1 MAGQS
6 SITFEVRGINQQIEQ
21 LVKAGEITEDATIKG
36 LLAASLLIQAR
47 AQKRVP
53 VEYGFLR
60 GSAFARRSPDG
71 KLQVEV
77 GFSAAYAKW
86 VHDLTAEKL
95 RGQPRRSGLGTYW
108 NPGESLFLL
117 KALVETRIGEITSLI
132 AGFMRRG
139 GGPRA

>member
-1 MAGQS
+1 MS
-6 SITFEVRGINQQIEQ
+6 SIKFEVQGINQQIER
-21 LVKAGEITEDATIKG
+21 LVKAGEVTEDATIKG
-36 LLAASLLIQAR
+36 LLAASLLIQRR
-47 AQKRVP
+47 AQLKVP

-86 VHDLTAEKL
+86 VHDLTQEKL
-95 RGQPRRSGLGTYW
+95 RGQPRKSGLGTYW
-108 NPGESLFLL
+108 NPGESQFLL
-117 KALVETRIGEITSLI
+117 KALAETRVGEIVGLI
-132 AGFMRRG
+132 ASFMRRG